1 MTMPHATPGQI
12 LDLRPLGSELR
23 NARTAALL
31 KTPQLEVI
39 RMVLPAGKEIP
50 SHRAPGAITVH
61 CLEGRVAFTALGKT
75 QELSDGQLLYLP
87 AGVEHA
93 LRGVEDA
100 SVLVTLQLPDR
111 PPAGSGA
118 KTAS

>member
-1 MTMPHATPGQI
+1 MTIPHAAPGQL

-23 NARTAALL
+23 NTRTAALL

-39 RMVLPAGKEIP
+39 RLVLPAGTEIP
-50 SHRAPGAITVH
+50 SHRAPEAITVH
-61 CLEGRVAFTALGKT
+61 CLEGRVAFISLGKT
-75 QELSDGQLLYLP
+75 QELSSGQLLYLP

-93 LRGVEDA
+93 VRGLEDA
-100 SVLVTLQLPDR
+100 SVLVTLQLSDR
-111 PPAGSGA
+111 PLAGSGA